1 MAITMSNLA
10 TKNLLFRYLYPGAP
24 SVSLDLAATSMSSR
38 SCQLL
43 QFLSSF
49 RELSIAL
56 RFSCLACPTTIFL
69 PIDSYRR
76 RQTLLRKEIVNITK
90 SERMCF
96 VKFIKHY
103 NLLYYVLPCFMQKC
117 IERLGRPK
125 IINN

>member
-76 RQTLLRKEIVNITK
+76 RQFVLRKEIANIIK

-96 VKFIKHY
+96 VK
-103 NLLYYVLPCFMQKC
+103 NLLNIIIYYIMCCHASCKSVLRDWGALK
-117 IERLGRPK
+117 
-125 IINN
+125 